1 MGCMNDEII
10 GIGMGALPLILAIGN
25 WLLSLSLAS
34 KEPNYFTADLKQL
47 WPDSLPFLKA
57 QWPFLLLCMLAASS
71 SLLTA
76 QVSMMPSL
84 IVSTGI
90 APIVK
95 IFYICYLAAPK
106 YPGRLATIGA
116 WSVIT
121 YIICHSIIST
131 IGTLALFLFAVPGL
145 ILLARTCL
153 FLPIFALEGYHP
165 LAAVAQSWRLTSGK
179 YWLVSRYLGIPMIL
193 FASLIFIP
201 LVLTTVMEFSL
212 HWNSS
217 SQVIRAF
224 SGSAELLLSITLGGL
239 AYKLYDRLKS
249 TDDVTKMA

>member
-1 MGCMNDEII
+1 MEARGKYMGCMNGEIMS
-10 GIGMGALPLILAIGN
+10 IGMASLPLILATGN

-47 WPDSLPFLKA
+47 WPDSLPFLKT

-71 SLLTA
+71 SLIPA
-76 QVSMMPSL
+76 NIGIMPSL

-95 IFYICYLAAPK
+95 IFYISYLAAPK

-131 IGTLALFLFAVPGL
+131 IGTLALFLFVVPGL
-145 ILLARTCL
+145 IVLTRTCL

-165 LAAVAQSWRLTSGK
+165 LAAVALSWRLTSGK
-179 YWLVSRYLGIPMIL
+179 YWLVSRYRPN
-193 FASLIFIP
+193 SP
-201 LVLTTVMEFSL
+201 RLT
-212 HWNSS
+212 WN
-217 SQVIRAF
+217 
-224 SGSAELLLSITLGGL
+224 
-239 AYKLYDRLKS
+239 
-249 TDDVTKMA
+249 